1 MSLPTAASTASVR
14 RKKRLRYLLIALFLF
29 LLFVLQSLPE
39 GIPAFYLGTP
49 LLVLPMLC
57 AAALFEKEMAGAFF
71 GLLCGLLLDC
81 YGAQGGIY
89 STVALFLLGGVCGFL
104 GRFVMAENF
113 LAALTLTAGVT
124 FLYLAGKWIVFQL
137 ILSPICDFHYLLL
150 YSLPTFVYTTLFTVP
165 FYWLAR
171 GLHRIGR

>member
-1 MSLPTAASTASVR
+1 MSTPAAASTAAVR
-14 RKKRLRYLLIALFLF
+14 RKRRLRYLIVALILL

-39 GIPAFYLGTP
+39 GIPVFYLGTP

-57 AAALFEKEMAGAFF
+57 AVALFEKETAGALF
-71 GLLCGLLLDC
+71 GLLCGMLLDC
-81 YGAQGGIY
+81 YSAQGGIY

-104 GRFVMAENF
+104 SRFVMAENF
-113 LAALTLTAGVT
+113 LAALTLTAGTV

-137 ILSPICDFHYLLL
+137 ILSSIPDFHYLLL
-150 YSLPTFVYTTLFTVP
+150 YSLPTFVYTTLFIVP

-171 GLHRIGR
+171 GLHKIGQ